1 MSQRTLDKWVLNSNK
16 FIENKYFYIKWL
28 NKIPKIIEV
37 YDEFKPLKSIVF
49 NTVKING
56 LNNIVF
62 CGEIKSSEDILKLPI
77 KTNDKL
83 LAILKSNMQKCI
95 RRQETDLAIQT
106 CIHMWNISP
115 IEDLRRLPI
124 IMLED
129 VCFMDSFTVLIWMLG
144 AYGKWK
150 PTIIHLNWILGVI
163 KKMCIYPKKLTIN
176 NISINKNIPIY
187 VENEIQKNHEKYY
200 DYKKHLYS
208 LIIRVSYGGMKC
220 DMQMILSFLWSY
232 FQNKDLINYVKIK
245 PIKIKFYELVK
256 SDILLESIDFHCCNQ
271 LLSFVQKI

>member
-1 MSQRTLDKWVLNSNK
+1 
-16 FIENKYFYIKWL
+16 
-28 NKIPKIIEV
+28 
-37 YDEFKPLKSIVF
+37 
-49 NTVKING
+49 
-56 LNNIVF
+56 
-62 CGEIKSSEDILKLPI
+62 
-77 KTNDKL
+77 
-83 LAILKSNMQKCI
+83 
-95 RRQETDLAIQT
+95 
-106 CIHMWNISP
+106 
-115 IEDLRRLPI
+115 
-124 IMLED
+124 
-129 VCFMDSFTVLIWMLG
+129 
-144 AYGKWK
+144 
-150 PTIIHLNWILGVI
+150 
-163 KKMCIYPKKLTIN
+163 MCIYPKKLTIN

-271 LLSFVQKI
+271 LLEFLSKKYEFNTKQLKDAIWYNSSSINTRETNELDNKFLINIWEEIKYDVRNFNDKYIEKYLKFF